1 MKKYKIAILIVIFLA
16 IVLPLA
22 IKAFWFDKRELQLPA
37 AKEIILIDNG
47 HRFIILSRANTV
59 EDFLAEHNINLKEE
73 DLIFPSQGAELLPKM
88 NIEIK
93 RSVKAKIHVDGQ
105 EIETDTLSRTVAGA
119 LKDAS
124 VAVSHLD
131 IVKPVEKAALY
142 EGIEIEITRIEIEEI
157 TKEEIIE
164 YKTVEE
170 EDDDLKWR
178 KEKVVQVGEN
188 GIKEVDYRLKYRN
201 GKLAEKTK
209 LASRVVKEPIKEI
222 IAIGTK
228 IEVGK
233 TKTGVASWY
242 SHEGGMFCASRMFPR
257 GTWLRVTNK
266 ENGKQVFVQVNDY
279 GPMRGTGKMIDLD
292 KPAFNAIA
300 NLGQGVV
307 EVKVEEILD

>member
-1 MKKYKIAILIVIFLA
+1 MKKYKIVISIAIFLVIA
-16 IVLPLA
+16 LPLA

-47 HRFIILSRANTV
+47 HRFITLSRANTV
-59 EDFLAEHNINLKEE
+59 EDFLAEHNINLKEK
-73 DLIFPSQGAELLPKM
+73 DLIFPSKNAELLPKM

-93 RSVKAKIHVDGQ
+93 RSVKANIYVDGQ
-105 EIETDTLSRTVAGA
+105 EIEIDTLNRTVVGA

-131 IVKPVEKAALY
+131 IVKPAGEAALY

-157 TKEEIIE
+157 TEEEIIDF
-164 YKTVEE
+164 KTVEK

-178 KEKVVQVGEN
+178 KEKVVQEGEN
-188 GIKEVDYRLKYRN
+188 GIKEVDYRLKYED
-201 GKLAEKTK
+201 GKLVKKTK
-209 LASRVVKEPIKEI
+209 LASRTKKEPVKEI

-242 SHEGGMFCASRMFPR
+242 SHMGGMFCASRMFPR

-266 ENGKQVFVQVNDY
+266 ENGKQIFVQVNDY

-292 KPAFNAIA
+292 KEAFKKVG
-300 NLGQGVV
+300 NLGQGVL